1 MKINNNII
9 ITLLAFVL
17 LSSIFA
23 VDAYGQQ
30 IKHPETVVCPTDGY
44 VNEWSSNFCIKDG
57 TSLAATKNKILEELL
72 AATTKPVR
80 KSKPALLEVGMS
92 RIFHLRDENII
103 NGTIIE
109 MEGDSIA
116 IIETAEGILRVPAI
130 EILEEMADLV
140 KLDGTHFLGPI
151 LSEDAFSIT
160 IKTPYGVA
168 VVLKEDIRSMD
179 RYYGDKKVSWTE
191 EKRRFLSGDNVIDI
205 FLDPTAFPLKPNVVY
220 LSGFS
225 IGYGFTESFMLRT
238 EFGRDIIGDLNLHPL
253 FRLYHRSTGKSETAL
268 SLGFRLFSRHEDK
281 VESQRYSHWIVN
293 KDDNDKRLDDENSDD
308 LDNILIDSDKRS
320 FFATTYLVL
329 SKKQSLKSGRGKW
342 GWHLGFKTDSYIF
355 SKPKLASEYEWDSAF
370 KLPYRIWG
378 GMDYDLTKKLKFLI
392 EVYADNGHKFIDLE
406 ESIDSYFDFGG
417 TPFTVDTQRGEY
429 RPVDLDFGF
438 TYAVNDA
445 LRLGAHFQAPYLT
458 IYWKFYQ
465 F

>member
-1 MKINNNII
+1 MNIKNNIT
-9 ITLLAFVL
+9 ITLLTFVL

-23 VDAYGQQ
+23 VAAYAQE
-30 IKHPETVVCPTDGY
+30 IKHPDKVVCPTDGF
-44 VNEWSSNFCIKDG
+44 VNNWSSKFCIRDG

-72 AATTKPVR
+72 ALVKPKVRKTKPAV
-80 KSKPALLEVGMS
+80 LEVGMS
-92 RIFHLRDENII
+92 RIFHLRDENIL
-103 NGTIIE
+103 NGTITA

-116 IIETAEGILRVPAI
+116 IIETAEGKLRVPSI
-130 EILEEMADLV
+130 EILEEMADLM
-140 KLDGTHFLGPI
+140 KQDGTHFLGPI
-151 LSEDAFSIT
+151 LSEDAFSIS

-179 RYYGDKKVSWTE
+179 RYYGDKKISWTE

-268 SLGFRLFSRHEDK
+268 SLGFKLFSRHEDNI
-281 VESQRYSHWIVN
+281 ESQRYSHWIKN
-293 KDDNDKRLDDENSDD
+293 TDNDTRLDEEGTFD
-308 LDNILIDSDKRS
+308 LKDVLKNPDKRT
-320 FFATTYLVL
+320 FFATTYLIL

-342 GWHLGFKTDSYIF
+342 GWHLGLKTDSFIL
-355 SKPKLASEYEWDSAF
+355 SKPKLVNNYEWDSAF

-378 GMDYDLTKKLKFLI
+378 GMDYDLTKRLKFLI

-406 ESIDSYFDFGG
+406 DSINSYFDFNG
-417 TPFTVDTQRGEY
+417 TPFSVDSQRGDY

>member
-1 MKINNNII
+1 MKNKYNINII
-9 ITLLAFVL
+9 LIAFVL
-17 LSSIFA
+17 VSSIFA
-23 VDAYGQQ
+23 VAAYAQE
-30 IKHPETVVCPTDGY
+30 IKHPDTVVCPTDGY
-44 VNEWSSNFCIKDG
+44 VNKWSSKFCIRDG

-72 AATTKPVR
+72 ASVKPKVR
-80 KSKPALLEVGMS
+80 KAKPAVLEVGMS
-92 RIFHLRDENII
+92 RIFHLRDENVI
-103 NGTIIE
+103 NGTIIAI
-109 MEGDSIA
+109 EGDSIA
-116 IIETAEGILRVPAI
+116 IIETAEGKLRVPAI
-130 EILEEMADLV
+130 EILEEMADLM

-151 LSEDAFSIT
+151 LSEDAFSIS

-168 VVLKEDIRSMD
+168 VVLKEDIRTMD

-220 LSGFS
+220 ISGFS

-268 SLGFRLFSRHEDK
+268 SLGFKLFSRHDDK
-281 VESQRYSHWIVN
+281 IESQRYSHWIE
-293 KDDNDKRLDDENSDD
+293 DTTNDTRLDAPDAAD
-308 LDNILIDSDKRS
+308 LSSVLLEPDNKT
-320 FFATTYLVL
+320 FFVSTYLVL

-342 GWHLGFKTDSYIF
+342 GWHMGFKTDSYIF
-355 SKPKLASEYEWDSAF
+355 SRPKLKDDYDWDSDF
-370 KLPYRIWG
+370 VLPYRIWG

-392 EVYADNGHKFIDLE
+392 EVYADNGYKFIDFE
-406 ESIDSYFDFGG
+406 ESFNSYFDFGG
-417 TPFTVDTQRGEY
+417 TPFSVDSQKGDY

-458 IYWKFYQ
+458 LYWKFYQ

>member
-1 MKINNNII
+1 MKNKYNINII
-9 ITLLAFVL
+9 LIAFVL
-17 LSSIFA
+17 VSSIFA
-23 VDAYGQQ
+23 VAAYAQE
-30 IKHPETVVCPTDGY
+30 IKHPDTVICPTDGY
-44 VNEWSSNFCIKDG
+44 VNKWSSKFCIRDG

-72 AATTKPVR
+72 ASVKPKVR
-80 KSKPALLEVGMS
+80 KAKPAVLEVGMS
-92 RIFHLRDENII
+92 RIFHLRDENVI
-103 NGTIIE
+103 NGTIIAI
-109 MEGDSIA
+109 EGDSIA
-116 IIETAEGILRVPAI
+116 IIETAEGKLRVPAI
-130 EILEEMADLV
+130 EILEEMADLM

-151 LSEDAFSIT
+151 LSEDAFSIS

-168 VVLKEDIRSMD
+168 VVLKEDIRTMD

-220 LSGFS
+220 ISGFS

-268 SLGFRLFSRHEDK
+268 SLGFKLFSRHDDK
-281 VESQRYSHWIVN
+281 FESQRYSHWIE
-293 KDDNDKRLDDENSDD
+293 DTTNDTRLDAPGAAD
-308 LDNILIDSDKRS
+308 LSSVLLEPDNKT
-320 FFATTYLVL
+320 FFVSTYLVL

-342 GWHLGFKTDSYIF
+342 GWHMGFKTDSYIF
-355 SKPKLASEYEWDSAF
+355 SRPDLAEGYDWDSAF
-370 KLPYRIWG
+370 VLPYRIWG

-392 EVYADNGHKFIDLE
+392 EVYADNGYKFIDFE
-406 ESIDSYFDFGG
+406 ESFNSYFDFGG
-417 TPFTVDTQRGEY
+417 TPFSVDSQKGDY

-458 IYWKFYQ
+458 LYWKFYQ